1 VRDFSTSLQSFP
13 GNVIAGLFGFKAMEY
28 FQLDAADA
36 AAREPV
42 KVQF

>member
-1 VRDFSTSLQSFP
+1 L
-13 GNVIAGLFGFKAMEY
+13 IANMFGFTPEE
-28 FQLDAADA
+28 FFELQDA